1 MQRQSGNRG
10 RARARAAIPLLVL
23 AAAGIGSGL
32 ALGSDRD
39 ARDLTVT
46 GPGGS
51 TTIVTTPPF
60 STTVPGPSIAST
72 LIAAP
77 STVVVGAPITL
88 TIGVED
94 ANVATPSVTEYV
106 KGLDQNFTVQS
117 ATSTQGAC
125 TTSGAQLECP
135 LTNLAPGGQVGATV
149 VAVPTT
155 VGTFQLSAVAT
166 PYGPASPSVSVTV
179 LAATADLGVSLPTST
194 LGPRVGH
201 TVRIGVTVANV
212 GPLAATGAVLRIAV
226 PPETRLLAAVATV
239 GQLQRHPPGL
249 PARQP
254 RRRRTRPRRRD
265 APRDETGNG
274 SPRRDRERPGRRP
287 RADEQRE
294 LGDDRG
300 AETAR
305 REGSGRAPQ
314 PGACLS
320 RGVIVPRWP

>member
-1 MQRQSGNRG
+1 MRAPAPPSRSSSWPRQGSARG
-10 RARARAAIPLLVL
+10 SRSART
-23 AAAGIGSGL
+23 GT
-32 ALGSDRD
+32 

-72 LIAAP
+72 LTAAP

-117 ATSTQGAC
+117 ATSSQGAC
-125 TTSGAQLECP
+125 TTGGAQLECP

-226 PPETRLLAAVATV
+226 PPETRLLAAVATA
-239 GQLQRHPPGL
+239 GSCSGTPRACQLGSLGVDGRDL
-249 PARQP
+249 VVVTLLA
-254 RRRRTRPRRRD
+254 TRPGTGRLVATVSGRVAD
-265 APRDETGNG
+265 PVQTNNASSETIAVPKPPAAKG
-274 SPRRDRERPGRRP
+274 RAGRRSP
-287 RADEQRE
+287 
-294 LGDDRG
+294 
-300 AETAR
+300 
-305 REGSGRAPQ
+305 AP
-314 PGACLS
+314 A
-320 RGVIVPRWP
+320 

>member
-166 PYGPASPSVSVTV
+166 PYGPASPSVSVTD

-226 PPETRLLAAVATV
+226 PPETRLLAAVATA
-239 GQLQRHPPGL
+239 GSCSGTPRACQLGSLGVDGRDL
-249 PARQP
+249 VVVTLLA
-254 RRRRTRPRRRD
+254 TRPGTGRLVATVSGRVAD
-265 APRDETGNG
+265 PVQTNNASSETIAVPKPPAAKG
-274 SPRRDRERPGRRP
+274 RAGRRSP
-287 RADEQRE
+287 
-294 LGDDRG
+294 
-300 AETAR
+300 
-305 REGSGRAPQ
+305 AP
-314 PGACLS
+314 A
-320 RGVIVPRWP
+320 